1 MHGLYYLG
9 GDGCSN
15 RVLDKVPLLR
25 TDARMLR
32 RWVEHQ
38 QEPRHAPDNSDHAGH
53 IEYRLPAERGDEES
67 AHQHSYRGAK
77 RRGCKFNDASLR
89 RGDWRNRASP
99 SRDHKTASSITLH
112 AFRSFL
118 RLKKRGRETIMTI
131 SIGLDFAIAHGKLD
145 HDHLPIMWE
154 TNLLRSI
161 GGIHRAVIGWM
172 AGQVAPWFARRIN
185 FERLSIMIAWSF
197 AVAWNSFRWA

>member
-1 MHGLYYLG
+1 MDFILLPHLG
-9 GDGCSN
+9 SGGRSN

-25 TDARMLR
+25 ADARMLR

-38 QEPRHAPDNSDHAGH
+38 QEPRHAPDNPDHAGH
-53 IEYRLPAERGDEES
+53 VEYRFPAERGDEES

-77 RRGCKFNDASLR
+77 RRGCKFNDASIR
-89 RGDWRNRASP
+89 RGDWRNRATLKRP
-99 SRDHKTASSITLH
+99 RLSRVYVSQFLKNEGGRRLWHRLAWIS
-112 AFRSFL
+112 RS
-118 RLKKRGRETIMTI
+118 RGE
-131 SIGLDFAIAHGKLD
+131 LD

-154 TNLLRSI
+154 TNLLRSV

-185 FERLSIMIAWSF
+185 FERLTIMIAWS
-197 AVAWNSFRWA
+197 RL